1 MASLGT
7 LAAIAKQ
14 RPPFMSLVVEAFES
28 LHGIYVYIYIY
39 SFIHISS
46 LLQFYRILAISYF
59 DKYGIFLAN
68 LPSSLSKSQVS
79 SVRKNLK
86 VIFKIILVN
95 KLVGNTLIICLQILS
110 VLLLA
115 ASDES
120 A

>member
-28 LHGIYVYIYIY
+28 LHGIYVYIYIF
-39 SFIHISS
+39 SFISS